1 MKKGRYKCAV
11 RLTQDGQT
19 LRGHEDECEEGM
31 VIKMKRKSKLSIK
44 AVILVPVFVLGI
56 VSIVSNVT
64 AIKNIQNVNS
74 NAAEIAD
81 ESLVSI
87 SKLGEIQEKAQGI
100 HRLAL
105 SHIIATDLDTMIDLV
120 DTIREEEALLD
131 GYLEEYRRYVSGTEQ
146 QNFDKLLQNYDSFK
160 YQIANLMAFSAN
172 GNNEKAYACANGD
185 LLAFGMAMQEN
196 IDTII
201 ADANKTAEEARKQLS
216 EVYETALVENVTTI
230 IISVAA
236 LLFALASVFYKVIR
250 PLSRTKREIKEIL
263 TDIDRR
269 EGDLTKRVTI
279 LADDEIAALGNG
291 INLFMGKLQDIFKMI
306 SSNSQRMEKVVN
318 EVLDSVKTSDTSVTE
333 LSALTEELTATMEE
347 MSSNASLINANADSV
362 REEVNVIVDR
372 TNEING
378 YTRKMKEHADSMET
392 TARSN
397 MEATSGKVNEI
408 LEVLNKAI
416 ADSDSVKQVNTLTGD
431 ILNIAS
437 QTNLLALNAS
447 IEAARAGEAGR
458 GFAVVATEISH
469 LAAESQGA
477 ANRIKE
483 INTVVTSAVE
493 NLAENAN
500 GLVNYMSNSILP
512 EFEAFVQSGSE
523 YRENASYIEKVMG
536 EFAGKTEKLQ
546 TAMQEI
552 AGSINTIANAIE
564 EGVNGVSN
572 AADSTQVL
580 VGDMEKITYHMADNR
595 EIAASLKQETEIFT
609 KL

>member
-1 MKKGRYKCAV
+1 MGAFEKGKV
-11 RLTQDGQT
+11 ST
-19 LRGHEDECEEGM
+19 
-31 VIKMKRKSKLSIK
+31 MKRKSKLSIK
-44 AVILVPVFVLGI
+44 VVILVPVFILGI
-56 VSIVSNVT
+56 VSIVSNIT
-64 AIKNIQNVNS
+64 AITNIQNVNE
-74 NAAEIAD
+74 NATEIAD
-81 ESLVSI
+81 DTMVSI

-105 SHIIATDLDTMIDLV
+105 SHIIATDLDTMIGLV

-131 GYLEEYRRYVSGTEQ
+131 SYLSDYRQYVSEAEQ
-146 QNFDKLLQNYDSFK
+146 TNFENLLANYDSFK

-172 GNNEKAYACANGD
+172 GSNEAAYACANGD
-185 LLAFGMAMQEN
+185 LAAFGTAMQEN

-201 ADANKTAEEARKQLS
+201 AEANATAEQAREQLA
-216 EVYETALVENVTTI
+216 EVYDKALAENIITI
-230 IISVAA
+230 VVSVLA
-236 LLFALASVFYKVIR
+236 LLFALVSVFYKVIR
-250 PLSRTKREIKEIL
+250 PLSITKKEIREIIS
-263 TDIDRR
+263 DIDRR

-306 SSNSQRMEKVVN
+306 SSNSQKMEKVVN
-318 EVLDSVKTSDTSVTE
+318 EVLDSVKTSNISVTE

-347 MSSNASLINANADSV
+347 MSSNASLINSNADSV
-362 REEVNVIVDR
+362 REEVNVIADR
-372 TNEING
+372 TNEINN
-378 YTRKMKEHADSMET
+378 YTRKMKEHADNMET

-397 MEATSGKVNEI
+397 MESTSGKVNEI

-469 LAAESQGA
+469 LAAESQEA

-483 INTVVTSAVE
+483 INTVVTSAVS

-500 GLVNYMSNSILP
+500 GLVSYMNDSILP
-512 EFEAFVQSGSE
+512 EFAAFVQSGGE
-523 YRENASYIEKVMG
+523 YRENASYIEKVME
-536 EFAGKTEKLQ
+536 EFAGKTGNLQ
-546 TAMQEI
+546 KAMEEI
-552 AGSINTIANAIE
+552 AGSINTIANAID
-564 EGVNGVSN
+564 EGVNGVSS
-572 AADSTQVL
+572 AADSTQLL
-580 VGDMEKITYHMADNR
+580 VGDMEKITYHMADNS
-595 EIAASLKQETEIFT
+595 EIASSLKSETEIFT